1 MKECKVFL
9 KPKKEESL
17 LRFHPWVFSGAIQTI
32 EGEPEEGDLVEV
44 YGTNGRFLGIGHYQI
59 GSIAVRILSFK
70 PITIDAAFWEERIR
84 IAYTLR
90 QTLELAGVE
99 NNNTYRLV
107 HGEGDNLPGLVIDM
121 YAHTAVMQAHSV
133 GMHYARHQ
141 IAEALKAV
149 LGDSLQNIYYKSE
162 ATLPYKA
169 NLDSEDRF
177 LCRSARKPV
186 VAGTLCQRTF
196 RTEHVLLHWR
206 LLVLRHAGRS
216 QGRSLG
222 RQLCQSDLADQQERG
237 IELSRRSAPRSLCGR
252 RFQIS
257 RKDGK
262 QLRSHHPGSTSFRQT

>member
-1 MKECKVFL
+1 MGI
-9 KPKKEESL
+9 
-17 LRFHPWVFSGAIQTI
+17 SGAIQTI

-70 PITIDAAFWEERIR
+70 PVTIDAAFWEERIR

-149 LGDSLQNIYYKSE
+149 LG
-162 ATLPYKA
+162 
-169 NLDSEDRF
+169 RF
-177 LCRSARKPV
+177 
-186 VAGTLCQRTF
+186 F
-196 RTEHVLLHWR
+196 TEHILQIGSDFAL
-206 LLVLRHAGRS
+206 
-216 QGRSLG
+216 QG
-222 RQLCQSDLADQQERG
+222 
-237 IELSRRSAPRSLCGR
+237 
-252 RFQIS
+252 
-257 RKDGK
+257 
-262 QLRSHHPGSTSFRQT
+262 QLRQRRRLPVRW

>member
-59 GSIAVRILSFK
+59 GSIAVRILSFN
-70 PITIDAAFWEERIR
+70 PVTIDAAFWEERIR

-90 QTLELAGVE
+90 RALELAGVE

-169 NLDSEDRF
+169 NLGSEDGYLYGRLAKRAKDRF
-177 LCRSARKPV
+177 LCRPA
-186 VAGTLCQRTF
+186 
-196 RTEHVLLHWR
+196 
-206 LLVLRHAGRS
+206 
-216 QGRSLG
+216 
-222 RQLCQSDLADQQERG
+222 
-237 IELSRRSAPRSLCGR
+237 
-252 RFQIS
+252 
-257 RKDGK
+257 
-262 QLRSHHPGSTSFRQT
+262 

>member
-70 PITIDAAFWEERIR
+70 PVTIDAAFWEERIR

-90 QTLELAGVE
+90 QALELAGVE

-133 GMHYARHQ
+133 GMHYFGRFFT
-141 IAEALKAV
+141 
-149 LGDSLQNIYYKSE
+149 KSI
-162 ATLPYKA
+162 LPI
-169 NLDSEDRF
+169 
-177 LCRSARKPV
+177 
-186 VAGTLCQRTF
+186 G
-196 RTEHVLLHWR
+196 
-206 LLVLRHAGRS
+206 
-216 QGRSLG
+216 
-222 RQLCQSDLADQQERG
+222 SDLALQSQPG
-237 IELSRRSAPRSLCGR
+237 QRRRLPVRWRSGGHR
-252 RFQIS
+252 
-257 RKDGK
+257 
-262 QLRSHHPGSTSFRQT
+262 T

>member
-70 PITIDAAFWEERIR
+70 PVTIDAAFWEERIR

-107 HGEGDNLPGLVIDM
+107 HVWKGSKLFLILR
-121 YAHTAVMQAHSV
+121 AVFF
-133 GMHYARHQ
+133 
-141 IAEALKAV
+141 I
-149 LGDSLQNIYYKSE
+149 
-162 ATLPYKA
+162 
-169 NLDSEDRF
+169 F
-177 LCRSARKPV
+177 
-186 VAGTLCQRTF
+186 
-196 RTEHVLLHWR
+196 
-206 LLVLRHAGRS
+206 
-216 QGRSLG
+216 
-222 RQLCQSDLADQQERG
+222 
-237 IELSRRSAPRSLCGR
+237 
-252 RFQIS
+252 FQI
-257 RKDGK
+257 DHFI
-262 QLRSHHPGSTSFRQT
+262 QVQILQTV

>member
-70 PITIDAAFWEERIR
+70 PVTIDAAFWEERIR

-133 GMHYARHQ
+133 GMHYAR
-141 IAEALKAV
+141 LK
-149 LGDSLQNIYYKSE
+149 S
-162 ATLPYKA
+162 
-169 NLDSEDRF
+169 RF
-177 LCRSARKPV
+177 GR
-186 VAGTLCQRTF
+186 F
-196 RTEHVLLHWR
+196 FTEHILQIGSDFAL
-206 LLVLRHAGRS
+206 
-216 QGRSLG
+216 QG
-222 RQLCQSDLADQQERG
+222 
-237 IELSRRSAPRSLCGR
+237 
-252 RFQIS
+252 
-257 RKDGK
+257 
-262 QLRSHHPGSTSFRQT
+262 QLRQRRRLPVRW